1 MSVPSA
7 EAQIDTTNESQGVI
21 NNDKFLVVSLATV
34 NTVFI
39 RNGLFF
45 FFIPYPVESHV
56 CRILENVVVR
66 MAQDLDVSMT
76 GASFGTETFQ
86 GMLGMR

>member
-1 MSVPSA
+1 MSVPSS

-39 RNGLFF
+39 RNGLF

-76 GASFGTETFQ
+76 GASFGTETSQ